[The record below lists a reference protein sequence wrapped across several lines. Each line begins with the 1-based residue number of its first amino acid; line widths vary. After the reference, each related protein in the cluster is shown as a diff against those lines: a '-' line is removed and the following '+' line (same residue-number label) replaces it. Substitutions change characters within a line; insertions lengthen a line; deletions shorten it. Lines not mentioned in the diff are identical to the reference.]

1 MTGRVLV
8 APPFAAPQSL
18 PPTAYAVPAAA
29 PSPAA
34 AAPYRPAPAAPAPS
48 LAAAPRP
55 GNGTVVRG
63 QIPDEPIA
71 PPALPQK
78 PRETISIP
86 SPEEL
91 GLAAAKAGDGG
102 IDWGAVNRRLDGLG
116 ATCFQ
121 MQRVPAGRRHVLCL
135 LPTAQ
140 PNQTHRVEAE
150 ADAKA
155 EALRLALEQAE
166 QWAGKR

>member
-1 MTGRVLV
+1 MAGRVLV
-8 APPFAAPQSL
+8 SPPFVAPQSF
-18 PPTAYAVPAAA
+18 PPTAYAVPAAPSSA
-29 PSPAA
+29 PYRAAPAA
-34 AAPYRPAPAAPAPS
+34 AQPQAAAPN

-55 GNGTVVRG
+55 GNAPVFRG
-63 QIPDEPIA
+63 QIPDEPIT
-71 PPALPQK
+71 PPAPQR
-78 PRETISIP
+78 PREMISLP

-91 GLAAAKAGDGG
+91 GVGSAKADLG
-102 IDWGAVNRRLDGLG
+102 IDWGTVNRRLEGLG

-121 MQRVPAGRRHVLCL
+121 MQRLAEGRWHVLCL

-150 ADAKA
+150 AGAKA
-155 EALRLALEQAE
+155 EAIRLALEQAE

>member
-1 MTGRVLV
+1 MAGRVLV
-8 APPFAAPQSL
+8 SPPFAAPQSL
-18 PPTAYAVPAAA
+18 PPMAYAVPAPA
-29 PSPAA
+29 PSPAP

-55 GNGTVVRG
+55 ANAPVVRG

-71 PPALPQK
+71 PPAPPQR
-78 PRETISIP
+78 PRETINIP

-91 GLAAAKAGDGG
+91 GLGAARADDRG
-102 IDWGAVNRRLDGLG
+102 IDWGGVNRRLDGLG

-121 MQRVPAGRRHVLCL
+121 MQRVAEGRWHVLCL

-140 PNQTHRVEAE
+140 ANQTHRVEAE

-155 EALRLALEQAE
+155 EAIRLALEQAE